1 MKGRRIGLP
10 ANLRN
15 LDDDSEQALAGAV
28 EAFKKAG
35 ATIVDV
41 TLPQSFFQASYDWVP
56 LCAVEAAVA
65 HAETYPKHAGD
76 YGPVL
81 AGLLDTGLK
90 LSGLDLQRLLLRRAT
105 LKGEL
110 DKLLASVDLLLLP
123 VMERAVWSLEALAA
137 GGREVEAVAGRLRGR
152 QLRRAVQQLRTSL
165 APALYGEG
173 EQTLAAAAVQAL
185 EQHRKLLVCSDA
197 AAGALLESRLENLP
211 GAEKVFDFGAMSY
224 ANTALTA
231 RLSRKLRK
239 APQAEPART
248 LARVQVMQKLTGA
261 ALTVGCVEL
270 PQSRLLLVGGKKGCW
285 LRCLASDENP
295 GLWLLDMLR
304 RAACGLP
311 QAGGTNW
318 QPYGRAVPD
327 AALTPASLTAE
338 QSASPRPKRRRLGKA
353 LVVLLLLALA
363 ALAAGWYY
371 TGGDLAALPQK
382 LQSLGAE
389 SLPHAGA
396 KLV

>member
-1 MKGRRIGLP
+1 MTKEENRP
-10 ANLRN
+10 AGCVLR
-15 LDDDSEQALAGAV
+15 LFGAPEQTV
-28 EAFKKAG
+28 QK
-35 ATIVDV
+35 
-41 TLPQSFFQASYDWVP
+41 
-56 LCAVEAAVA
+56 AVA
-65 HAETYPKHAGD
+65 ALPDTWQGTVHCRTRGAETLVA
-76 YGPVL
+76 
-81 AGLLDTGLK
+81 
-90 LSGLDLQRLLLRRAT
+90 LQSST
-105 LKGEL
+105 
-110 DKLLASVDLLLLP
+110 P
-123 VMERAVWSLEALAA
+123 Q
-137 GGREVEAVAGRLRGR
+137 
-152 QLRRAVQQLRTSL
+152 QLHRAVQLLRTSL

-173 EQTLAAAAVQAL
+173 EQTLAAA
-185 EQHRKLLVCSDA
+185 
-197 AAGALLESRLENLP
+197 GALLETRLENLP

-248 LARVQVMQKLTGA
+248 LARVQAMQRLTGA
-261 ALTVGCVEL
+261 ALAVGCVEL

-285 LRCLASDENP
+285 LRCVAPDENP
-295 GLWLLDMLR
+295 GLWLLDILR

-318 QPYGRAVPD
+318 QPYGKAVPD
-327 AALTPASLTAE
+327 AALTPVSPAAAPPA
-338 QSASPRPKRRRLGKA
+338 QPRPKHHRLGKA

-363 ALAAGWYY
+363 GLAAGWYY

-396 KLV
+396 RLI

>member
-1 MKGRRIGLP
+1 MSKEEKRP
-10 ANLRN
+10 AGCVLR
-15 LDDDSEQALAGAV
+15 LFGAPEQTV
-28 EAFKKAG
+28 QK
-35 ATIVDV
+35 
-41 TLPQSFFQASYDWVP
+41 
-56 LCAVEAAVA
+56 AVA
-65 HAETYPKHAGD
+65 ALQDNWQGTVHCRTRGAEMLVA
-76 YGPVL
+76 L
-81 AGLLDTGLK
+81 QSDTAQQLH
-90 LSGLDLQRLLLRRAT
+90 RAI
-105 LKGEL
+105 
-110 DKLLASVDLLLLP
+110 
-123 VMERAVWSLEALAA
+123 
-137 GGREVEAVAGRLRGR
+137 
-152 QLRRAVQQLRTSL
+152 QLLRTSL

-197 AAGALLESRLENLP
+197 AAGALLETRLENLP
-211 GAEKVFDFGAMSY
+211 GAEKVFDFGTMSY
-224 ANTALTA
+224 ADAALTA

-248 LARVQVMQKLTGA
+248 LARVQAVQRLTGA
-261 ALTVGCVEL
+261 AMAVGCVEL

-285 LRCLASDENP
+285 LRCVPPDENP

-311 QAGGTNW
+311 QAGGTSW

-327 AALTPASLTAE
+327 AALTPAALA
-338 QSASPRPKRRRLGKA
+338 AAPHAPPRPKRHRLGKV
-353 LVVLLLLALA
+353 LGLLLLLVLA

-371 TGGDLAALPQK
+371 TDGNLAALPQK
-382 LQSLGAE
+382 LQSLGAN

>member
-1 MKGRRIGLP
+1 MHCRSRG
-10 ANLRN
+10 
-15 LDDDSEQALAGAV
+15 
-28 EAFKKAG
+28 
-35 ATIVDV
+35 
-41 TLPQSFFQASYDWVP
+41 
-56 LCAVEAAVA
+56 
-65 HAETYPKHAGD
+65 AETLVA
-76 YGPVL
+76 
-81 AGLLDTGLK
+81 
-90 LSGLDLQRLLLRRAT
+90 LQSST
-105 LKGEL
+105 
-110 DKLLASVDLLLLP
+110 P
-123 VMERAVWSLEALAA
+123 Q
-137 GGREVEAVAGRLRGR
+137 
-152 QLRRAVQQLRTSL
+152 QLHRAVQQLRTSL

-185 EQHRKLLVCSDA
+185 EQHRKLLVCSDT
-197 AAGALLESRLENLP
+197 AAGALLETRLENLP

-261 ALTVGCVEL
+261 ALAVGCVEL

-285 LRCLASDENP
+285 LRCVAPDENP

-311 QAGGTNW
+311 QAGGTSW
-318 QPYGRAVPD
+318 QPYGKAVPD
-327 AALTPASLTAE
+327 ATLTPASLTAAPPA
-338 QSASPRPKRRRLGKA
+338 QPRPRRRRLGKA

-396 KLV
+396 RLV

>member
-1 MKGRRIGLP
+1 M
-10 ANLRN
+10 
-15 LDDDSEQALAGAV
+15 ALQSS
-28 EAFKKAG
+28 
-35 ATIVDV
+35 T
-41 TLPQSFFQASYDWVP
+41 PQ
-56 LCAVEAAVA
+56 
-65 HAETYPKHAGD
+65 
-76 YGPVL
+76 
-81 AGLLDTGLK
+81 
-90 LSGLDLQRLLLRRAT
+90 
-105 LKGEL
+105 
-110 DKLLASVDLLLLP
+110 
-123 VMERAVWSLEALAA
+123 
-137 GGREVEAVAGRLRGR
+137 
-152 QLRRAVQQLRTSL
+152 QLHRAVQLLRTSL

-197 AAGALLESRLENLP
+197 AAGALLETRLENLP
-211 GAEKVFDFGAMSY
+211 GTEKVFDFGAMSY
-224 ANTALTA
+224 ADAALTA

-248 LARVQVMQKLTGA
+248 LARVQAMQRLTGA
-261 ALTVGCVEL
+261 ALAVGCVEL

-285 LRCLASDENP
+285 LRCVPPDENP

-311 QAGGTNW
+311 QAGGTSW
-318 QPYGRAVPD
+318 QPYGKAVPD
-327 AALTPASLTAE
+327 AALTPATLA
-338 QSASPRPKRRRLGKA
+338 AAPPVPPRPKRHRLGRVLA
-353 LVVLLLLALA
+353 VLLLLALA

>member
-1 MKGRRIGLP
+1 MTNKENRP
-10 ANLRN
+10 AGCVLR
-15 LDDDSEQALAGAV
+15 LFGAPEQTVQKAV
-28 EAFKKAG
+28 EA
-35 ATIVDV
+35 
-41 TLPQSFFQASYDWVP
+41 LPDTWQGTVHCRSRG
-56 LCAVEAAVA
+56 
-65 HAETYPKHAGD
+65 AETLVA
-76 YGPVL
+76 
-81 AGLLDTGLK
+81 
-90 LSGLDLQRLLLRRAT
+90 LQSST
-105 LKGEL
+105 
-110 DKLLASVDLLLLP
+110 P
-123 VMERAVWSLEALAA
+123 Q
-137 GGREVEAVAGRLRGR
+137 
-152 QLRRAVQQLRTSL
+152 QLHRAVQQLRTSL

-224 ANTALTA
+224 ANTALTT

-248 LARVQVMQKLTGA
+248 LARVQAMQRMTSA
-261 ALTVGCVEL
+261 ALVAGCAEL

-285 LRCLASDENP
+285 LRCTAMDENP

-311 QAGGTNW
+311 QAAGTSW
-318 QPYGRAVPD
+318 QPYGKAVPD
-327 AALTPASLTAE
+327 AALTPAALAV
-338 QSASPRPKRRRLGKA
+338 APPAPLRPKRHRIGKVLA
-353 LVVLLLLALA
+353 VLLLL

-396 KLV
+396 RLV

>member
-1 MKGRRIGLP
+1 M
-10 ANLRN
+10 LR
-15 LDDDSEQALAGAV
+15 LFGAPEQTVQKAV
-28 EAFKKAG
+28 EA
-35 ATIVDV
+35 
-41 TLPQSFFQASYDWVP
+41 LPDTWQGTVHCRSRG
-56 LCAVEAAVA
+56 
-65 HAETYPKHAGD
+65 AETLVA
-76 YGPVL
+76 
-81 AGLLDTGLK
+81 
-90 LSGLDLQRLLLRRAT
+90 LQSST
-105 LKGEL
+105 
-110 DKLLASVDLLLLP
+110 P
-123 VMERAVWSLEALAA
+123 Q
-137 GGREVEAVAGRLRGR
+137 
-152 QLRRAVQQLRTSL
+152 QLHRAVQQLRTSL

-185 EQHRKLLVCSDA
+185 EQHRKLLVCSDT
-197 AAGALLESRLENLP
+197 AAGALLETRLENLP

-224 ANTALTA
+224 ANTALTT

-248 LARVQVMQKLTGA
+248 LARV
-261 ALTVGCVEL
+261 
-270 PQSRLLLVGGKKGCW
+270 P
-285 LRCLASDENP
+285 DENP
-295 GLWLLDMLR
+295 GLWLLDLLR

-311 QAGGTNW
+311 QAGGTSW
-318 QPYGRAVPD
+318 QPYGKAVPD
-327 AALTPASLTAE
+327 ADLTPASLTA
-338 QSASPRPKRRRLGKA
+338 APPAPPRPKRRRLGKA